1 MNPMKTIARKIPEKP
16 VSGKKSDVAPAYGLT
31 VEELS
36 RTMYDYLQ
44 CEGCDDMGN
53 EYATLHAW
61 LIVPHGIFV
70 DRTPWQKGDDWD
82 L

>member
-1 MNPMKTIARKIPEKP
+1 MKAIAKRIPERP
-16 VSGKKSDVAPAYGLT
+16 VRGTKSEVAPAYGLT

-53 EYATLHAW
+53 EYTTLHAW
-61 LIVPHGIFV
+61 LTKPHGEFV
-70 DRTPWQKGDDWD
+70 DRTPYQKGDDFLD
-82 L
+82 EGF